1 MKVPTILQAA
11 LALAERGW
19 PVFPCNP
26 LDKRPLTKH
35 GFKDASKDP
44 KQINAWWGGRQWP
57 LAMIGVPM
65 GPASG
70 VFCVDLDRKPDG
82 EDGVATWAK
91 LESEHG
97 VVSTRT
103 HGTPSTGQHKIFR
116 HQDGLRNIPL
126 DKLAPGLEVKADG
139 GYAIVPPSRMADG
152 KEYTIIDDIEP
163 APAPSWLLE
172 MIQRLYDF
180 DEQLDKDAQA
190 AAAGASAN
198 ELPDLE
204 LIKAAL
210 DAIPSDSYDDWY
222 RIAGALR
229 RELGDHGWPLFK
241 AWSQKSEKFNDEEC
255 RKKWDDAADI
265 SRIKAGTIFYEASK
279 RDSHWR
285 AHHAAKHGSIGQIA
299 LWDFRAYLPHHN
311 YMYLPTRE
319 LWPAASINACVPPV
333 KIGTKTNGTP
343 IMIKAGVFLDN
354 NCHIE
359 QMTWAPGLPMFI
371 EDRHIFEGGWIDRK
385 SANVFNLYRAP
396 KIALGDA
403 SKAGPWLDHVR
414 KLYGGDSDHIVKW
427 MAQRV
432 QHPGE
437 KICHALV
444 LGSQNQGIGKD
455 TLLEPVKRAIGQWNF
470 AEVTPQ
476 QLMGRFNGFL
486 KSVILRVN
494 EARDL
499 GDISRF
505 QFYDHMKA
513 YTASPPDVL
522 RVDEKN
528 LREHSIINC
537 LGVILTTNYKT
548 NGIYL
553 PAEDRRHFVAWSDC
567 KLEDFSKDYFSRL
580 WRWYETEN
588 GYGHVAAYLTELDIS
603 SFNAKAPP
611 LKTQAFWD
619 IVESYRAGEDAEL
632 QDVLDQLG
640 NPIVVTLKQVAGAA
654 SWDFQQWLTNRK
666 NRKQLPHRFE
676 NCGYEK
682 VTNENAKDGLW
693 KILGERQVV
702 YGRKDVDLRTKLA
715 AAAKLTP
722 TKDLFGK

>member
-1 MKVPTILQAA
+1 MKDDVHKNLNAA
-11 LALAERGW
+11 LAYAAQGW

-26 LDKRPLTKH
+26 LDKKPLVAH
-35 GFKDASKDP
+35 GFKDATKDP
-44 KQINAWWGGRQWP
+44 EQITAWWTKWP
-57 LAMIGVPM
+57 NAMIGVPM

-70 VFCVDLDRKPDG
+70 VFCVDLDRKPGGDDG
-82 EDGVATWAK
+82 IITWDK
-91 LESEHG
+91 LESENG
-97 VVSTRT
+97 TVNTRT
-103 HGTPSTGQHKIFR
+103 HGTPSTGRHKFFL
-116 HQDGLRNIPL
+116 HQNGIRSIGLDR
-126 DKLAPGLEVKADG
+126 LAPGLEVKGDG
-139 GYAIVPPSRMADG
+139 GYVIVPPSRMADS
-152 KEYTIIDDIEP
+152 KEYTIIDAIEP
-163 APAPSWLLE
+163 APMPPWLLN
-172 MIQRLYDF
+172 MVRRLYHF
-180 DEQLDKDAQA
+180 DEQLGKDAKA
-190 AAAGASAN
+190 AAAGASDNAN
-198 ELPDLE
+198 EPLQDIE

-279 RDSHWR
+279 RDSHLR

-319 LWPAASINACVPPV
+319 LWPAASVNACVPPV
-333 KIGTKTNGTP
+333 KIGTKTDGNP
-343 IMIKAGVFLDN
+343 IMIKASGFLDR

-385 SANVFNLYRAP
+385 SANVLNLYRAP

-403 SKAGPWLDHVR
+403 SKAGPWLDHVQ

-444 LGSQNQGIGKD
+444 LGSQKQGIGKD

-522 RVDEKN
+522 RNRREK
-528 LREHSIINC
+528 S
-537 LGVILTTNYKT
+537 T
-548 NGIYL
+548 
-553 PAEDRRHFVAWSDC
+553 
-567 KLEDFSKDYFSRL
+567 
-580 WRWYETEN
+580 
-588 GYGHVAAYLTELDIS
+588 
-603 SFNAKAPP
+603 
-611 LKTQAFWD
+611 
-619 IVESYRAGEDAEL
+619 RA
-632 QDVLDQLG
+632 
-640 NPIVVTLKQVAGAA
+640 
-654 SWDFQQWLTNRK
+654 
-666 NRKQLPHRFE
+666 
-676 NCGYEK
+676 
-682 VTNENAKDGLW
+682 
-693 KILGERQVV
+693 
-702 YGRKDVDLRTKLA
+702 
-715 AAAKLTP
+715 
-722 TKDLFGK
+722 